1 MADSDKPNTCAV
13 TRSLVFV
20 MTWIPAVGFCVQ
32 QGKARARLGAH
43 TRIHM
48 ERSTIEWD
56 AKLYV
61 SAIRRYEN
69 GCCGAQPGIWLRAPC
84 AHAQPLL
91 SDAACRAGVFRPT
104 NARSQRRSW
113 QLCGLRAPANLSAVQ
128 PYIRRSITR
137 PRTGPR
143 KWSLGPRPQGSGTTC
158 EEAPRAAPKTEEL
171 IPLLAHSRHSD
182 DTDVC
187 LLLGVNRT

>member
-1 MADSDKPNTCAV
+1 
-13 TRSLVFV
+13 
-20 MTWIPAVGFCVQ
+20 
-32 QGKARARLGAH
+32 
-43 TRIHM
+43 M

-158 EEAPRAAPKTEEL
+158 
-171 IPLLAHSRHSD
+171 
-182 DTDVC
+182 
-187 LLLGVNRT
+187 

>member
-1 MADSDKPNTCAV
+1 MAESDKPNTCAV

-20 MTWIPAVGFCVQ
+20 MAWIPAVGFCVQ

-43 TRIHM
+43 TRIQM

-69 GCCGAQPGIWLRAPC
+69 GCCGAQQGSGFALLAPTHNASRGTPLVAQGFSDQPTLARKGAPGKPCGFRA
-84 AHAQPLL
+84 A
-91 SDAACRAGVFRPT
+91 
-104 NARSQRRSW
+104 
-113 QLCGLRAPANLSAVQ
+113 ANLSAVQ
-128 PYIRRSITR
+128 RYIRRSITR

-158 EEAPRAAPKTEEL
+158 EEAPHAVPKT
-171 IPLLAHSRHSD
+171 D
-182 DTDVC
+182 
-187 LLLGVNRT
+187 